1 MSLLALRAYLEL
13 IRCDICLAH
22 GNFQALHNKVGSF
35 PIRPGPPPPADA
47 AERICGAVDVACI
60 WYWKEV
66 LCLQRSAVTACL
78 LRHHGLPAELVIG
91 AKQMPFMA
99 HAWVEIGGLVV
110 NDKPY
115 MHEMYAVLDRC

>member
-1 MSLLALRAYLEL
+1 MSLLALQAYLEL
-13 IRCDICLAH
+13 ILCDICLAC
-22 GNFQALHNKVGSF
+22 GNFQALYNKVGSF
-35 PIRPGPPPPADA
+35 PIRQGPPPTADA
-47 AERICGAVDVACI
+47 AERICEAVDVACI

-78 LRHHGLPAELVIG
+78 LRRHGLPAELVIG
-91 AKQMPFMA
+91 ARQMPFLA

-110 NDKPY
+110 NDKSY